1 MQLQGG
7 SIYIAKVGPFLF
19 GGGTRH
25 YKDVDMV
32 PHQTIGKYLYPV
44 LILISLKDIE
54 I

>member
-1 MQLQGG
+1 
-7 SIYIAKVGPFLF
+7 
-19 GGGTRH
+19 
-25 YKDVDMV
+25 MV